1 MQPRAQIEYQL
12 KGRAKNFN
20 KVWPVPG
27 VANPTDKDI
36 YWAFQD
42 PFSLNDLKDAACYLI
57 IGKTGSGKTTM
68 CNAMANWAWGTEY
81 DDKDRFKLIHD
92 ELTVNGMEKFLGCS
106 VTYKINAYFLNVKNK
121 KFKGKKIVIIDTPG
135 FAGKFYIILILN
147 YRFQFAVP
155 RFSGKYV

>member
-1 MQPRAQIEYQL
+1 
-12 KGRAKNFN
+12 
-20 KVWPVPG
+20 
-27 VANPTDKDI
+27 
-36 YWAFQD
+36 
-42 PFSLNDLKDAACYLI
+42 
-57 IGKTGSGKTTM
+57 M

-135 FAGKFYIILILN
+135 FAGKFNIILILN
-147 YRFQFAVP
+147 YRCQFAGP